1 MFTNM
6 QIIDIVTSQNL
17 LFDLAEREADR
28 NGFKHDPRVERQ
40 FSSHPLWFNQMEL
53 TVKAPC
59 GLTLDFEAKH
69 PAKNPIPEV
78 QCTVK
83 VGVFGNK
90 RGEKPTPLG
99 DHVFIPDASRH
110 GAISWHKQDGA
121 NYTSQELCDF
131 AFEQFREKGAP
142 C

>member
-6 QIIDIVTSQNL
+6 QITDIITSQNL

-40 FSSHPLWFNQMEL
+40 LSSHPLWFNQMEL

-59 GLTLDFEAKH
+59 GLTLDFEAKR
-69 PAKNPIPEV
+69 PAKNPLPEV

-83 VGVFGNK
+83 FGVFRNK
-90 RGEKPTPLG
+90 RGQKATPLG
-99 DHVFIPDASRH
+99 DHVSTPDDTGH

-121 NYTSQELCDF
+121 SYTPQELCDL
-131 AFEQFREKGAP
+131 AFERLREQGAR